1 MRGSLSFGLFEK
13 TSLWFQRAKA
23 ALLDQIPCAQGCS
36 HCCRGIFP
44 VTILDRN
51 EIQRGLRTLQPTQRR
66 TILQRARAQVKM
78 MERAAPRLAR
88 TWFIDQWGDGDV
100 DAMAE
105 RFADLNCPALQSDGS
120 CGIYAFRP
128 LTCRSMGIPRDV
140 GEIVEGACAIQTAI
154 PLVRLPRSYREE
166 EDRLINEE
174 AEHLAQSRNLNLTQ
188 GEELFL
194 PYAFLHD
201 KAEGQGGDR
210 HLDSGFPAVLR

>member
-1 MRGSLSFGLFEK
+1 MRASLSSGIFKK

-23 ALLDQIPCAQGCS
+23 ALLDQIPCVQGCS

-78 MERAAPRLAR
+78 MERAGPRLAR
-88 TWFIDQWGDGDV
+88 TRFIDHWADGEV
-100 DAMAE
+100 DALAD

-140 GEIVEGACAIQTAI
+140 GGIVEGACAIQTAI
-154 PLVRLPRSYREE
+154 PIVRLPRSYREE

-174 AEHLAQSRNLNLTQ
+174 AEHLAQLRNLDLAQ

-194 PYAFLHD
+194 PHAFWPD
-201 KAEGQGGDR
+201 TAEDDEVTGT
-210 HLDSGFPAVLR
+210 

>member
-1 MRGSLSFGLFEK
+1 MRGGLSFGLFEK
-13 TSLWFQRAKA
+13 TSLWFQRAKT

-44 VTILDRN
+44 VTILDWN

-88 TWFIDQWGDGDV
+88 TWFIDQWADGDV
-100 DAMAE
+100 DALAE

-128 LTCRSMGIPRDV
+128 LTCRSMGIPRDT

-154 PLVRLPRSYREE
+154 PLVRLPRSFREE

-174 AEHLAQSRNLNLTQ
+174 AEHLAQLHNLDLAQ

-194 PYAFLHD
+194 PYAFLPD
-201 KAEGQGGDR
+201 KAEGEEVTGT
-210 HLDSGFPAVLR
+210 